1 VPILQYFRDSFI
13 LQLPGISQGH
23 WELRVGVGLV
33 EVSPR
38 FVCNYDVSS
47 SIIGDICEFVEI
59 NK

>member
-1 VPILQYFRDSFI
+1 MPILQYFRDSFI

-47 SIIGDICEFVEI
+47 SIICDIFD
-59 NK
+59 NFFYK